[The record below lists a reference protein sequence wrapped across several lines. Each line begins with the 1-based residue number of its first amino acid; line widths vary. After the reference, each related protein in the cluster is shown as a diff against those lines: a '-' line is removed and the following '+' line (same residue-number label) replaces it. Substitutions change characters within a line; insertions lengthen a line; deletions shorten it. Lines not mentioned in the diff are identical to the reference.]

1 MFNHIYSKIPIM
13 SVLKHDE
20 LDFKKI
26 NYNKPEKQGV
36 IYYAAMNYDNK
47 PFYLQTPKM
56 SCKNG
61 FQEIL
66 NSKNS
71 LLDLEPINMDY
82 SFYDSLISLD
92 EKNVKCTFENNK
104 DWFGKNIPLEIIDN
118 MYKRNNK
125 PVKKD
130 SKPQF
135 SFKIPLIKDKV
146 QCQIYDQKRVCVDF
160 NKINENTEVV
170 LILHVKGLKF
180 LKQHYYC
187 DIYISQVKVFLDG
200 GNKYSILDNYA
211 FNDCEEEEEELKS
224 LEKELM
230 LDPDFIQGF
239 HKKNEEK
246 EKLEND
252 LKLAKEKLESQQ
264 KYIEGLESQLR
275 DF

>member
-1 MFNHIYSKIPIM
+1 M
-13 SVLKHDE
+13 SILKHYE

-36 IYYAAMNYDNK
+36 IYYASMNYDNK

-56 SCKNG
+56 TCKNG
-61 FQEIL
+61 FQDIL
-66 NSKNS
+66 DSKNS
-71 LLDLEPINMDY
+71 LLDLEPVNMDY
-82 SFYDSLISLD
+82 SFYDSLLSLD
-92 EKNVKCTFENNK
+92 ERNIKCTFENNK

-130 SKPQF
+130 SKPRF
-135 SFKIPLIKDKV
+135 SYKIPLIKDKV

-160 NKINENTEVV
+160 NKIQENIEVV

-187 DIYISQVKVFLDG
+187 DIYISQIKVFLDG
-200 GNKYSILDNYA
+200 DNKYSILDTYS
-211 FNDCEEEEEELKS
+211 FNDREEEEQELKS

-230 LDPDFIQGF
+230 LDADFIQGF
-239 HKKNEEK
+239 QKEKEEK
-246 EKLEND
+246 EKIRKELNS
-252 LKLAKEKLESQQ
+252 AKENYEIYKNKVKDLET
-264 KYIEGLESQLR
+264 QLSN
-275 DF
+275 F

>member
-1 MFNHIYSKIPIM
+1 M
-13 SVLKHDE
+13 SVFKHDE

-26 NYNKPEKQGV
+26 NYNKPEKHGV
-36 IYYAAMNYDNK
+36 IYYSAINYDNK
-47 PFYLQTPKM
+47 PFYLQSPKM
-56 SCKNG
+56 TCKNG
-61 FQEIL
+61 FQDVL
-66 NSKNS
+66 DSKNS
-71 LLDLEPINMDY
+71 LLDLEPINMDF
-82 SFYDSLISLD
+82 SFYDSLLTLD

-104 DWFGKNIPLEIIDN
+104 EWFGKNIPLEIIDN

-146 QCQIYDQKRVCVDF
+146 QCQIYDQKKICVDF

-187 DIYISQVKVFLDG
+187 DIYVSQIKVFLEGDL
-200 GNKYSILDNYA
+200 KYTILDNYA
-211 FNDCEEEEEELKS
+211 FNDKEEEEEELKS

-230 LDPDFIQGF
+230 LDEDFIQVF
-239 HKKNEEK
+239 QKEKEEK
-246 EKLEND
+246 EKILND
-252 LKLAKEKLESQQ
+252 LKSEREKFEKQKKNIEELENR
-264 KYIEGLESQLR
+264 LR

>member
-1 MFNHIYSKIPIM
+1 M
-13 SVLKHDE
+13 SILKHDE

-26 NYNKPEKQGV
+26 NYNKPEKQGI
-36 IYYAAMNYDNK
+36 IYYSSINYDNK

-61 FQEIL
+61 FQDVL
-66 NSKNS
+66 DSKNS

-82 SFYDSLISLD
+82 SFYDSLLTLD
-92 EKNVKCTFENNK
+92 EKNVKNTFDNNK
-104 DWFGKNIPLEIIDN
+104 EWFGKNIPLEIIDN

-130 SKPQF
+130 SKPNF
-135 SFKIPLIKDKV
+135 SFKIPLMKQKV
-146 QCQIYDQKRVCVDF
+146 QCQIYDQKRICVDF
-160 NKINENTEVV
+160 EKIQENTEVV

-187 DIYISQVKVFLDG
+187 DIYISQIKVFLDG

-211 FNDCEEEEEELKS
+211 FNDREEEEDELKS

-230 LDPDFIQGF
+230 LDVDFVQGF
-239 HKKNEEK
+239 QKEKEEK
-246 EKLEND
+246 EKIQNELRT
-252 LKLAKEKLESQQ
+252 AKEQFDNYKNAIEDLESRLS
-264 KYIEGLESQLR
+264 K
-275 DF
+275 F